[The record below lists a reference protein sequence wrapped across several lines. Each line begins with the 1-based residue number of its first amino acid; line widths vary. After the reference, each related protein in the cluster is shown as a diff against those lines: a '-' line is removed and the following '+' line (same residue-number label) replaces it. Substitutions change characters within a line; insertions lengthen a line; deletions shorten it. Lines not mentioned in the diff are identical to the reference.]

1 MIIKI
6 TTKISIQNQINS
18 EKNDFTYNKINNTE
32 EEDKIYLDDLKTHIK
47 KEEIRNCLKEHVAND
62 LEMNQFFKLR
72 DNQVNFIFD
81 NFHYP
86 TLKNK
91 LHSENQSKVKMHFKF
106 RN

>member
-1 MIIKI
+1 M
-6 TTKISIQNQINS
+6 
-18 EKNDFTYNKINNTE
+18 
-32 EEDKIYLDDLKTHIK
+32 
-47 KEEIRNCLKEHVAND
+47 AND